1 MPIIHDIKAS
11 VIGPESVQVRVVRE
25 DYLGMANHYR
35 MLFEVGLAGTSA
47 TLGMIFQKLEIIPPQ
62 VILFVFFA
70 AAIVAGL
77 VGNHKMKQ
85 KSRENSHSPDSASG
99 FTPIKTISRRASRKM

>member
-1 MPIIHDIKAS
+1 MPIISDIKAS

-35 MLFEVGLAGTSA
+35 ILFEIGLAGTSA
-47 TLGMIFQKLEIIPPQ
+47 MLGVIFQKQEIIPPQ
-62 VILFVFFA
+62 MVIFVFFV

-77 VGNHKMKQ
+77 VGNYKMKQ
-85 KSRENSHSPDSASG
+85 KSREDSHGPDS
-99 FTPIKTISRRASRKM
+99 TLP